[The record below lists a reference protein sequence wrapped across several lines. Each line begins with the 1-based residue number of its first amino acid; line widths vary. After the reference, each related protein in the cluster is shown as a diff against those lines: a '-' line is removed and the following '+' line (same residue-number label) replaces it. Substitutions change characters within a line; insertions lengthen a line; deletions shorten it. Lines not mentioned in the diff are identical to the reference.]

1 MWFSNKAKSEE
12 TAGAILL
19 ALLLTIRPDMLDSVG
34 SCNGKEGVSEKEA
47 NYCGCFGLKWL

>member
-1 MWFSNKAKSEE
+1 MWFSNKAKSKE